1 MARKV
6 IGPTGSRRRRW
17 FLFLC
22 LVVTVGA
29 GVFFISGA
37 LALVSDS
44 GTADVTVPDKNTSS
58 GLKSVGTASVEYIGS
73 SANNQSSGTGIFD
86 PFVRLQGGPVEKGYN
101 TNGAVAFDTK
111 SGTWTH
117 AIKVN
122 AIPVVD
128 CDGTGP
134 GTATCWELFNDINEN
149 NTAKRI
155 SLNVVELWFT
165 TNPNLVGFVDPSGFP
180 AASGATKEYQFNGN
194 ILINDVNQG
203 SGRGDLRYLIPTAG
217 HTWDSN
223 TYFVLYSKWG
233 TTTGTAGNFG
243 TGNYASDGGFEEWKV
258 RKVPN
263 VSIVKTA
270 NPVGPVSAG
279 TNIGFDITVSNTGV
293 ADATGV
299 VISDPLP
306 AGAGSDLNWSLSP
319 AFSGCSITGSVGAQ
333 TLNCT
338 FATLAA
344 GASIGP
350 IHITSPTTGADCALV
365 ENTAMVSTGNDGGG
379 SSTADVTVQCPD
391 VQVVK
396 TPDSE
401 ATGAG
406 TVTAGSNAVFTI
418 VTSNLGPGTA
428 TAVTT
433 TDNLPAGT
441 SLHWSIDTDTTG
453 LCGITGADGS
463 QVLSCP
469 YGALTSGASRTVIVK
484 AATSAGDCTL
494 NGTTG
499 DIENTASTSA
509 TNESSTTLTNNSDH
523 GDVNVQC
530 PDVQVVKTPDS
541 EATGAGTVTAGS
553 NAVFTIVTTNNGPGT
568 ATAVTTTD
576 NLPAGTSL
584 HWTIDTD
591 TTGLCGIT
599 GADGSQVLSCPY
611 GALASGASR
620 TVIVKAATSAGDCT
634 LDGATGDIEN
644 TASTSATNESSTT
657 LTNNS
662 DHGDVNVQCPDVQV
676 VKTPDSEAT
685 GPGTVNAGSDAVF
698 TIVTTNNGPGTAT
711 SVTTTDNLPAG
722 TSLDWTI
729 DTDATSLCTIT
740 GAVGSEVLSCP
751 YGALTSGASRTVKV
765 KATTSAGDCTLD
777 GTTGDIVNTASTS
790 AHQRG
795 QHDAHQQL
803 RPRRRQR
810 PVRRH
815 PDPQGEHQD
824 RTPAGQRGRGG
835 LPRHGSRRLR
845 RVGDRQRRQ

>member
-17 FLFLC
+17 LLFLC

-29 GVFFISGA
+29 GVFGISVA
-37 LALVSDS
+37 LGLVSDT
-44 GTADVTVPDKNTSS
+44 GTVDVTVPDKNHSS
-58 GLKSVGTASVEYIGS
+58 GLKSLGTASVEYIGS
-73 SANNQSSGTGIFD
+73 SADNQSSGTGIFD

-111 SGTWTH
+111 AGTWTH

-128 CDGTGP
+128 CDGSGP
-134 GTATCWELFNDINEN
+134 GTATCWELFNDINES
-149 NTAKRI
+149 NTAKRV

-165 TNPNLVGFVDPSGFP
+165 TDPNLVGFVDPGGFP

-217 HTWDSN
+217 HTWNDN

-243 TGNYASDGGFEEWKV
+243 TGTYVSDGGFEEWKV
-258 RKVPN
+258 RKTPN
-263 VSIVKTA
+263 VGIVKKA

-299 VISDPLP
+299 TITDPLP

-319 AFSGCSITGSVGAQ
+319 AFSGCSITGSVGTQ
-333 TLNCT
+333 TLNCS

-365 ENTAMVSTGNDGGG
+365 QNTAMVSTGNDGSG
-379 SSTADVTVQCPD
+379 SSTDNVTVQCPD

-401 ATGAG
+401 ATG
-406 TVTAGSNAVFTI
+406 
-418 VTSNLGPGTA
+418 P
-428 TAVTT
+428 
-433 TDNLPAGT
+433 
-441 SLHWSIDTDTTG
+441 
-453 LCGITGADGS
+453 
-463 QVLSCP
+463 
-469 YGALTSGASRTVIVK
+469 
-484 AATSAGDCTL
+484 
-494 NGTTG
+494 
-499 DIENTASTSA
+499 
-509 TNESSTTLTNNSDH
+509 
-523 GDVNVQC
+523 
-530 PDVQVVKTPDS
+530 
-541 EATGAGTVTAGS
+541 GTVTAGS

-568 ATAVTTTD
+568 ATSVTTTD

-584 HWTIDTD
+584 DWSIDTD
-591 TTGLCGIT
+591 ATNLCAI
-599 GADGSQVLSCPY
+599 AGSVGSEVLTCHY
-611 GALASGASR
+611 GDLASGASR
-620 TVIVKAATSAGDCT
+620 TVIVKAATSSGDCT
-634 LDGATGDIEN
+634 LDNTTGDIEN
-644 TASTSATNESSTT
+644 TASASATNESSTT

-722 TSLDWTI
+722 SALDWSI
-729 DTDATSLCTIT
+729 DTDATGLCAIA
-740 GAVGSEVLSCP
+740 GPVGSEILTCN
-751 YGALTSGASRTVKV
+751 YGDLASGASRTVIV

-777 GTTGDIVNTASTS
+777 GTTGDIENTASTS
-790 AHQRG
+790 ATNEDSTTLTNNSDHGDVNVQCAAIQILKESTKTGNPLVSVAGAVFHVTGPGGYDASVTDNGANDEDNAIGSVCISGLAPG
-795 QHDAHQQL
+795 QYTVTETT
-803 RPRRRQR
+803 P
-810 PVRRH
+810 
-815 PDPQGEHQD
+815 PDGYGSGTAVDGTATAADGTNCGASKPSTAQSAVFTDPPLYDLQVNFRDGGSGETSATISCDPLEPPDSTMPPIVIPPWDTSSTYTGRSGTYPQTVTCTITVD
-824 RTPAGQRGRGG
+824 P
-835 LPRHGSRRLR
+835 
-845 RVGDRQRRQ
+845 